1 MKEIRIANHY
11 IGGAWIRDDSN
22 GILSTI
28 NPADGKE
35 ASQYRPGS
43 TALVDQAVAA
53 ARTAFAVGGW
63 TARPRLRASVLYAMA
78 DAVAARRDDIKP
90 VAIAESG
97 KLSREIDHEIDAAV
111 SELRYYAGLSRLIF
125 GRTQEIDEG
134 QLSIYAREPI
144 GVAGI
149 IAPWNAPI
157 TLLIRSLAPAL
168 AAGCTAVVKP
178 SPQTSLTNA
187 ILIETLA
194 VDGLPAGV
202 LNSVN
207 DSGSIVGQA
216 ISAHADI
223 DVISFT
229 GSVDTGKA
237 IMRAA
242 ADTVK
247 RLSLELGGKT
257 PAIVFADADIASAV
271 ATIVRCATVMAGQ
284 MCTAVSRVLVE
295 DVVYDRVRDAIAQRL
310 SQIRVG
316 PGLDGQSEMGPMID
330 VRSRDRIASLVD
342 AASTHGKLVVRGH
355 VPEGLGHGAFITPS
369 LLAIDDI
376 SSTYVQEEL
385 FGPLLVIER
394 FQSERN
400 GVERANATRFGL
412 AASLWTADYA
422 RAQRVARALKFGT
435 VWINS
440 HNKLFAEAE
449 TGGFKQSGLGRLHG
463 VEALTDFLETK
474 HIFSEA
480 VPN

>member
-1 MKEIRIANHY
+1 MESICIANHY
-11 IGGAWIRDDSN
+11 VGGAWVEDAAD
-22 GILSTI
+22 GILSTV
-28 NPADGKE
+28 NPADGTE
-35 ASQYRPGS
+35 ASRYRSGS
-43 TALVDQAVAA
+43 KALVDQAVAA
-53 ARTAFAVGGW
+53 ARMALEAGGW
-63 TARPRLRASVLYAMA
+63 AAKPRLRANVLLAMA
-78 DAVAARRDDIKP
+78 DALAAHHHEIKP

-97 KLSREIDHEIDAAV
+97 KLGREIDHELNAAV

-168 AAGCTAVVKP
+168 AAGCTALVKP

-187 ILIETLA
+187 VLIEALA
-194 VDGLPAGV
+194 VHGLPTGV

-207 DSGSIVGQA
+207 DSGSVVGQA
-216 ISAHADI
+216 MSAHADI

-229 GSVDTGKA
+229 GSVSTGKA
-237 IMRAA
+237 IMRTA
-242 ADTVK
+242 ADSVK

-257 PAIVFADADIASAV
+257 PSIIFADANIDIAV

-295 DVVYDRVRDAIAQRL
+295 EAAYDRVRDALAQRL
-310 SQIRVG
+310 SRLRVG
-316 PGLDGQSEMGPMID
+316 PGLDQQSEMGPMINI
-330 VRSRDRIASLVD
+330 RSRDRIASLVD
-342 AASTHGKLVVRGH
+342 AVGAHGEVVLRGH
-355 VPEGLGHGAFITPS
+355 VPKGSGEGAFITPS

-376 SSTYVQEEL
+376 SSRYVQEEL

-394 FQSERN
+394 FDGEHQ
-400 GVERANATRFGL
+400 GVERANATQFGL
-412 AASLWTADYA
+412 AASLWTADQA

-440 HNKLFAEAE
+440 HNRLFAEAE

-463 VEALTDFLETK
+463 AEALNDFLETK

-480 VPN
+480 TRD